1 MINFIKK
8 TTLTTAFLFCAIAMF
23 AQTPFSGS
31 SEFRKFS
38 IGINGGALNSSNI
51 LGGYNDFTHSVVQL
65 GYGANLKY
73 QLNHYLAFQADFLRG
88 KVKGDNSRKLGNG
101 LPAETERK
109 IYAGE
114 TDLDYSATLS
124 GVFTFGNVNWLKRQT
139 IVLPYFSVGG
149 GLVGYKSKTQE
160 NKGDPFVDRNTVKK
174 GDIQELVLPIG
185 VGLKFMLS
193 NAINLDLGYTQNI
206 VDWDNFDGVVKLHGN
221 AHRDKFSYAHLGLE
235 FALGKSGKKQLMFD
249 NPAARMNDL
258 LQTQVTNINNRVDSL
273 AAQLSLV
280 DSDGDGVPDQFD
292 KEPNT
297 PAGCKVDFRGVSLD
311 TDGDGV
317 PDCKDKELITPTNC
331 QPVDADG
338 VGKCPDPACCT
349 AMVKA
354 GECDL
359 GNMPSISFS
368 GKSMNLSND
377 AKAMLATVASK
388 LKTSASCTITVTGYP
403 AASKASQAMCNK
415 RTSAV
420 KAYLTEMEGI
430 SADRIMVNCATGGG
444 DANVVDIKA
453 N

>member
-8 TTLTTAFLFCAIAMF
+8 STLTAAFLFCAIAMF
-23 AQTPFSGS
+23 AQAPFSGS

-38 IGINGGALNSSNI
+38 IGINAGALSPSNL
-51 LGGYNDFTHSVVQL
+51 LGGYNDFTKSIFTL

-73 QLNHYLAFQADFLRG
+73 QLNHYLAVQADFLRG
-88 KVKGDNSRKLGNG
+88 NVKGDNSDELGTG
-101 LPAETERK
+101 RLPTDRP
-109 IYAGE
+109 IYAFK
-114 TDLDYSATLS
+114 TDLHYLATLNA
-124 GVFTFGNVNWLKRQT
+124 VFTFGNVNWLRRQT
-139 IVLPYFSVGG
+139 RVLPYFSVGG
-149 GLVGYKSKTQE
+149 GLAEYNPSIMAKKDGEYVEY
-160 NKGDPFVDRNTVKK
+160 NTVK
-174 GDIQELVLPIG
+174 GGAIREFVLPVG

-193 NAINLDLGYTQNI
+193 NAINLDLGYKQHI
-206 VDWDNFDGVVKLHGN
+206 VDWDNFDGTFLHDPN
-221 AHRDKFSYAHLGLE
+221 HRDKFSYAFLGLE
-235 FALGKSGKKQLMFD
+235 FALGKAGSKQLMFD
-249 NPAARMNDL
+249 NPAARTNDF

-297 PAGCKVDFRGVSLD
+297 PAGYPVDFRGVSLD

-317 PDCKDKELITPTNC
+317 PDGRDKELITPTNC

-338 VGKCPDPACCT
+338 VGKCPDPACC
-349 AMVKA
+349 A
-354 GECDL
+354 GVSASGCDL

-368 GKSMNLSND
+368 GSSLNLSND

-388 LKTSASCTITVTGYP
+388 LKATAGCSITVTGYP
-403 AASKASQAMCNK
+403 AASKASQSLCNR

-420 KAYLTEMEGI
+420 KKYLSEMEGI
-430 SADRIMVNCATGGG
+430 SADRIMVNCQVGGG
-444 DANVVDIKA
+444 DANVIDIKA

>member
-8 TTLTTAFLFCAIAMF
+8 STLTAALLFCTIAMF

-38 IGINGGALNSSNI
+38 IGINAGGLNSSNF
-51 LGGYNDFTHSVVQL
+51 LGGYNDFTHSKVAL

-73 QLNHYLAFQADFLRG
+73 QMNHYLALQADFLRG
-88 KVKGDNSRKLGNG
+88 KVKGDNSRDLGNG
-101 LPAETERK
+101 MPATNRP
-109 IYAGE
+109 IYAFE
-114 TDLDYSATLS
+114 TDLNYAATLNA
-124 GVFTFGNVNWLKRQT
+124 VFTFGNVNWLKRQSV
-139 IVLPYFSVGG
+139 VLPYFSVGG
-149 GLVGYKSKTQE
+149 GLAGYKPKTMAE
-160 NKGDPFVDRNTVKK
+160 KGGQFVDYNTIKK
-174 GDIQELVLPIG
+174 DNIQEFVLPVGI
-185 VGLKFMLS
+185 GLKFLLS
-193 NAINLDLGYTQNI
+193 NAINLDLGYTQHI
-206 VDWDNFDGVVKLHGN
+206 VDWDNFDGTFLHDDT
-221 AHRDKFSYAHLGLE
+221 HRDKFSYAHVGLE
-235 FALGKSGKKQLMFD
+235 FALGKSGKKQLMWD
-249 NPAARMNDL
+249 NPARRVSDF

-297 PAGCKVDFRGVSLD
+297 PAGYPVDFRGVSLD

-317 PDCKDKELITPTNC
+317 PDGRDKELITPTYC

-338 VGKCPDPACCT
+338 VGKCPDPECCKDRVQT
-349 AMVKA
+349 N
-354 GECDL
+354 CDL

-368 GKSMNLSND
+368 GKSLNLSND

-388 LKTSASCTITVTGYP
+388 LKAAAGCTITVTGYP
-403 AASKASQAMCNK
+403 AATKASQALCNR

-420 KAYLTEMEGI
+420 KAYLSEVEGI
-430 SADRIMVNCATGGG
+430 SADRIMVNCQTGGG
-444 DANVVDIKA
+444 DANVVDIKT

>member
-8 TTLTTAFLFCAIAMF
+8 STLTAAFLFCAIAMF

-38 IGINGGALNSSNI
+38 IGINGGALAPSNL
-51 LGGYNDFTHSVVQL
+51 LGGYNDFTKSIITL
-65 GYGANLKY
+65 GYGGNLKY
-73 QLNHYLAFQADFLRG
+73 QLNHYLAIQADFLRG
-88 KVKGDNSRKLGNG
+88 NVKGDNSNPLGTG
-101 LPAETERK
+101 ESAEERPT
-109 IYAGE
+109 YAFE
-114 TDLDYSATLS
+114 TDLNYSATMS
-124 GVFTFGNVNWLKRQT
+124 AVFTFGNVNWLKRQT
-139 IVLPYFSVGG
+139 VVLPYFSVGG
-149 GLVGYKSKTQE
+149 GLAGYKPKTMAK
-160 NKGDPFVDRNTVKK
+160 KGGEYVDYNTVKK
-174 GDIQELVLPIG
+174 GNIREFVLPVG

-193 NAINLDLGYTQNI
+193 NAVNLDLGYKQHI
-206 VDWDNFDGVVKLHGN
+206 VDWDNFDGTFLHKT
-221 AHRDKFSYAHLGLE
+221 HRDKFSYAFLGLE
-235 FALGKSGKKQLMFD
+235 FALGKSGARQLMFD

-297 PAGCKVDFRGVSLD
+297 PAGYAVDFRGVSLD

-317 PDCKDKELITPTNC
+317 PDGRDKELITPTSC

-338 VGKCPDPACCT
+338 VGKCPDPACC
-349 AMVKA
+349 A
-354 GECDL
+354 GVSTTGCDL

-368 GKSMNLSND
+368 GSSMKLSND

-388 LKTSASCTITVTGYP
+388 LKATAGCTITVTGYP
-403 AASKASQAMCNK
+403 AASKASQSMCNR

-420 KAYLTEMEGI
+420 KAYLSEMEGI
-430 SADRIMVNCATGGG
+430 SADRIMVNCQVGGG
-444 DANVVDIKA
+444 DANVIDIKA

>member
-8 TTLTTAFLFCAIAMF
+8 STLTTALLFFAIAMF

-31 SEFRKFS
+31 SQFRKFS
-38 IGINGGALNSSNI
+38 IGINGGALAPSNL
-51 LGGYNDFTHSVVQL
+51 LGGYNDFTKSIITL

-73 QLNHYLAFQADFLRG
+73 QLNHYLAIQADFLRG
-88 KVKGDNSRKLGNG
+88 KVKGDNSNPLGDG
-101 LPAETERK
+101 ESADFRPV
-109 IYAGE
+109 YAFE
-114 TDLDYSATLS
+114 TDLNYSATLNA
-124 GVFTFGNVNWLKRQT
+124 VFTFGNVNWLKRQT

-149 GLVGYKSKTQE
+149 GLAGYKPKIMAKKDGQ
-160 NKGDPFVDRNTVKK
+160 FVDYNTVKK
-174 GDIQELVLPIG
+174 GDIQEFVLPVG
-185 VGLKFMLS
+185 VGLRFMLS
-193 NAINLDLGYTQNI
+193 NAINLDLGYRQHI
-206 VDWDNFDGVVKLHGN
+206 VDWDNFDGTFFHKT
-221 AHRDKFSYAHLGLE
+221 HRDKFSYGFLGLE
-235 FALGKSGKKQLMFD
+235 FALGKSGQKQLMFD

-280 DSDGDGVPDQFD
+280 DTDGDGVPDQFD

-297 PAGCKVDFRGVSLD
+297 PAGCPVDFRGVSLD

-349 AMVKA
+349 TMKT
-354 GECDL
+354 GTCDL

-368 GKSMNLSND
+368 GNSLNLSND
-377 AKAMLATVASK
+377 AKAMLATIASK
-388 LKTSASCTITVTGYP
+388 LKTSATCTITVTGYP
-403 AASKASQAMCNK
+403 AASKASQSLCNK

-420 KAYLTEMEGI
+420 KTYLSETEGI
-430 SADRIMVNCATGGG
+430 SADRIMVNCQPGGG
-444 DANVVDIKA
+444 GSSNVIDIKA